1 VNEITLYSFTILHI
15 FREMQ
20 VFFAESAKGEKTA
33 PISFHLSAPQTLTF
47 QAVWIIATT
56 TEVLVFL

>member
-1 VNEITLYSFTILHI
+1 
-15 FREMQ
+15 MQ